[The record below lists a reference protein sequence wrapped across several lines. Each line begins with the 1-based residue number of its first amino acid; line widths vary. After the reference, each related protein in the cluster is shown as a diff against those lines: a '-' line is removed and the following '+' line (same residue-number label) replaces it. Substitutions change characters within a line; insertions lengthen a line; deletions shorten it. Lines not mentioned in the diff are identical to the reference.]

1 MYICVITK
9 YDVLQQKRTRT
20 YKLYHCSCI
29 GAFIPSPSQCC
40 THNSC
45 GTVCR
50 HHFSRKHW
58 AILMPILAM
67 LVTDVFLGFSMI
79 TPIVYLAFVGV
90 TALGFVLK
98 KMNIGTV
105 LLSSLLFF
113 VVTNLGVW
121 FLYYPLTPEG
131 LMTCFTLALPF
142 FGYAVVGDLFFSAA
156 LLFGYRYAAKR
167 FQLA

>member
-1 MYICVITK
+1 MPFSKKETVLISFIIVAVLVRLFPHPPNVAPITA
-9 YDVLQQKRTRT
+9 VALF
-20 YKLYHCSCI
+20 
-29 GAFIPSPSQCC
+29 A
-40 THNSC
+40 
-45 GTVCR
+45 GT
-50 HHFSRKHW
+50 HFSRKHW

>member
-1 MYICVITK
+1 MPFSKKETVLISFIIAAVLVRFFPHPPNVAPITA
-9 YDVLQQKRTRT
+9 VALF
-20 YKLYHCSCI
+20 
-29 GAFIPSPSQCC
+29 A
-40 THNSC
+40 
-45 GTVCR
+45 GT
-50 HHFSRKHW
+50 HFSRKHW

>member
-1 MYICVITK
+1 MSYNKKERVLISFIIVAVLVRLFPHPPNVAPITA
-9 YDVLQQKRTRT
+9 VALFA
-20 YKLYHCSCI
+20 
-29 GAFIPSPSQCC
+29 G
-40 THNSC
+40 THFC
-45 GTVCR
+45 
-50 HHFSRKHW
+50 RKHW

-67 LVTDVFLGFSMI
+67 SVTDVFLGFSMI

-142 FGYAVVGDLFFSAA
+142 FGYDVVGDLFFSAA

>member
-1 MYICVITK
+1 MSFNKKERVLISFIIVAVLVRLFPHPPNVAPITA
-9 YDVLQQKRTRT
+9 VALF
-20 YKLYHCSCI
+20 
-29 GAFIPSPSQCC
+29 A
-40 THNSC
+40 
-45 GTVCR
+45 GT
-50 HHFSRKHW
+50 HFSRKHW

>member
-1 MYICVITK
+1 MSFNKKERVLISFIIVAVLVRLFPHPPNVAPITA
-9 YDVLQQKRTRT
+9 VALF
-20 YKLYHCSCI
+20 
-29 GAFIPSPSQCC
+29 A
-40 THNSC
+40 
-45 GTVCR
+45 GT
-50 HHFSRKHW
+50 HFSRKHW
-58 AILMPILAM
+58 AMLMPILAM

-79 TPIVYLAFVGV
+79 TPIVYLAFLGI
-90 TALGFVLK
+90 TSLGFVLK
-98 KMNIGTV
+98 KVNIGTV

-121 FLYYPLTPEG
+121 CLYYPLTPEG

-167 FQLA
+167 FQLV

>member
-1 MYICVITK
+1 MSFNKKERVLISFIIVAVLVRLFPHPPNVAPITA
-9 YDVLQQKRTRT
+9 VALF
-20 YKLYHCSCI
+20 
-29 GAFIPSPSQCC
+29 A
-40 THNSC
+40 
-45 GTVCR
+45 GT
-50 HHFSRKHW
+50 HFSRKHW

-131 LMTCFTLALPF
+131 LKTCFTLALPF

>member
-1 MYICVITK
+1 MSFNKKERVLISFIIVAVLVRLFPHPPNVAPITA
-9 YDVLQQKRTRT
+9 VALF
-20 YKLYHCSCI
+20 
-29 GAFIPSPSQCC
+29 A
-40 THNSC
+40 
-45 GTVCR
+45 GT
-50 HHFSRKHW
+50 HFSRKHW

-67 LVTDVFLGFSMI
+67 SVTDVFLGFSMI

-142 FGYAVVGDLFFSAA
+142 FGYAVVGDLFLVQPYFLVTATLPNVSSWHKSW
-156 LLFGYRYAAKR
+156 L
-167 FQLA
+167 

>member
-1 MYICVITK
+1 MFFNKKERVLISFIIVAVLVRLFPHPPNVAPITA
-9 YDVLQQKRTRT
+9 VALF
-20 YKLYHCSCI
+20 
-29 GAFIPSPSQCC
+29 A
-40 THNSC
+40 
-45 GTVCR
+45 GT
-50 HHFSRKHW
+50 HFSRKHW

-67 LVTDVFLGFSMI
+67 SVTDVFLGFSMI

-98 KMNIGTV
+98 KMNIGAV

>member
-1 MYICVITK
+1 MSFNKKERVLISFIIVAVLVRLFPHPPNVAPITA
-9 YDVLQQKRTRT
+9 VALF
-20 YKLYHCSCI
+20 
-29 GAFIPSPSQCC
+29 A
-40 THNSC
+40 
-45 GTVCR
+45 GT
-50 HHFSRKHW
+50 HFSRKHW
-58 AILMPILAM
+58 AIFMPILAM

>member
-1 MYICVITK
+1 MSFNKKERVLISFIIVAVLVRLFPHPPNVAPITA
-9 YDVLQQKRTRT
+9 VALF
-20 YKLYHCSCI
+20 
-29 GAFIPSPSQCC
+29 A
-40 THNSC
+40 
-45 GTVCR
+45 GT
-50 HHFSRKHW
+50 HFSRKHW

-156 LLFGYRYAAKR
+156 LLCGYRYAAKR

>member
-1 MYICVITK
+1 MMSFNKKERVLISFIIVAVLVRLIPHPPNVAPITA
-9 YDVLQQKRTRT
+9 VALFT
-20 YKLYHCSCI
+20 
-29 GAFIPSPSQCC
+29 
-40 THNSC
+40 
-45 GTVCR
+45 GT
-50 HHFSRKHW
+50 HFSRKHW
-58 AILMPILAM
+58 AMLMPILAM

-167 FQLA
+167 FQLV

>member
-1 MYICVITK
+1 MSFNKKERVLISFIIVAVLVRLFPHPPNVAPITA
-9 YDVLQQKRTRT
+9 VALF
-20 YKLYHCSCI
+20 
-29 GAFIPSPSQCC
+29 A
-40 THNSC
+40 
-45 GTVCR
+45 GT
-50 HHFSRKHW
+50 HFSRKHW

-121 FLYYPLTPEG
+121 FLYYPLTPKG

>member
-1 MYICVITK
+1 MFFNKKERVLISFIIVAVLVRLFPHPPNVAPITA
-9 YDVLQQKRTRT
+9 VALF
-20 YKLYHCSCI
+20 
-29 GAFIPSPSQCC
+29 A
-40 THNSC
+40 
-45 GTVCR
+45 GT
-50 HHFSRKHW
+50 HFSRKHW

>member
-1 MYICVITK
+1 MSFNKKERVLISFIIVAVLVRLFPHPPNVAPITA
-9 YDVLQQKRTRT
+9 VALF
-20 YKLYHCSCI
+20 
-29 GAFIPSPSQCC
+29 A
-40 THNSC
+40 
-45 GTVCR
+45 GT
-50 HHFSRKHW
+50 HFSRKHW

-131 LMTCFTLALPF
+131 LMICFTLALPF

>member
-1 MYICVITK
+1 MSYNKKERVLISFIIVAVLVRLFPHPPNVAPITA
-9 YDVLQQKRTRT
+9 VALF
-20 YKLYHCSCI
+20 
-29 GAFIPSPSQCC
+29 A
-40 THNSC
+40 
-45 GTVCR
+45 GT
-50 HHFSRKHW
+50 HFSRKHW

-67 LVTDVFLGFSMI
+67 SVTDVFLGFSMI

>member
-1 MYICVITK
+1 MSFNKKERVLTSFIIVAVLVRLFPHPPNVAPITA
-9 YDVLQQKRTRT
+9 VALF
-20 YKLYHCSCI
+20 
-29 GAFIPSPSQCC
+29 A
-40 THNSC
+40 
-45 GTVCR
+45 GT
-50 HHFSRKHW
+50 HFSRKHW

>member
-1 MYICVITK
+1 M
-9 YDVLQQKRTRT
+9 
-20 YKLYHCSCI
+20 
-29 GAFIPSPSQCC
+29 
-40 THNSC
+40 
-45 GTVCR
+45 
-50 HHFSRKHW
+50 W
-58 AILMPILAM
+58 AIFMPILAM

>member
-1 MYICVITK
+1 MTFNKKERVLISFIIVAVLVRLFPHPPNVAPITA
-9 YDVLQQKRTRT
+9 VALF
-20 YKLYHCSCI
+20 
-29 GAFIPSPSQCC
+29 A
-40 THNSC
+40 
-45 GTVCR
+45 GT
-50 HHFSRKHW
+50 HFSRKHW